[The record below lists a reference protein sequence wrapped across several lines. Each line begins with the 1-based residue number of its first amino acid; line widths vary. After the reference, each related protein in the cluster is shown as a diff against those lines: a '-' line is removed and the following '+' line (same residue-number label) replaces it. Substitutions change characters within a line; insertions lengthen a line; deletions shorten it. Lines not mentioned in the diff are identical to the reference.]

1 MLFSLTPLA
10 KPFFRAATCN
20 PVDRNGKFP
29 LQPKPVS
36 YLCTDSVTIQPSAR
50 YSVLDNSDACPEY
63 NGCVRGNADQHRSGG
78 GTSYGGGGGGARSQD
93 CRSGMDQDS
102 DSRRRDL
109 VGLTCGTGGT
119 RALGL
124 A

>member
-36 YLCTDSVTIQPSAR
+36 YLCTDSVTIQPIHI
-50 YSVLDNSDACPEY
+50 E
-63 NGCVRGNADQHRSGG
+63 VRVRHIHVKIALPATCTALEP
-78 GTSYGGGGGGARSQD
+78 GTQ
-93 CRSGMDQDS
+93 
-102 DSRRRDL
+102 L
-109 VGLTCGTGGT
+109 
-119 RALGL
+119 
-124 A
+124 